1 MIIKDIIYSVRSE
14 YDKLDTFTLA
24 IKQINEEIQLDCEEK
39 SYDVMNYLN
48 NLKNIQNSIKNY
60 INGTLKNTKY
70 VIDIIGFTKD
80 GKRFGI

>member
-39 SYDVMNYLN
+39 SYDVMSYLN

>member
-1 MIIKDIIYSVRSE
+1 MIIKDIIYSIRSE

>member
-70 VIDIIGFTKD
+70 IIDIIGFTKD

>member
-1 MIIKDIIYSVRSE
+1 MIVKDIIYSVRSE
-14 YDKLDTFTLA
+14 YDKLDTFSLA
-24 IKQINEEIQLDCEEK
+24 MKRIEEEIQLDCEEK
-39 SYDVMNYLN
+39 SYDVMNYLS
-48 NLKNIQNSIKNY
+48 NLRNIQNAIKNY